1 MGAWDA
7 GNFDNDSARD
17 FLVVMTDRWISIIDE
32 ALAGEPPPEAAPME
46 LAPGLELIEG
56 CVMPTAELL
65 IATFERFEEAER
77 VPTPKQVAGW
87 SDLALVTYDAE
98 IDGFVPDEEYKRD
111 RRRVIADTFARL
123 LAIAE
128 EHEKTYGPPLEE

>member
-1 MGAWDA
+1 MGTWDA

-17 FLVVMTDRWISIIDE
+17 FLAVMMDRWISII
-32 ALAGEPPPEAAPME
+32 GEPPPEASQME

-65 IATFERFEEAER
+65 IATIERFEEAER
-77 VPTPKQVAGW
+77 VPTPKQVTGW
-87 SDLALVTYDAE
+87 SELALAAYDSE
-98 IDGFVPDEEYKRD
+98 IEGFDPDEEYKRE

-128 EHEKTYGPPLEE
+128 SHEQTYGPPLEE